1 MRRTSLRGTTTV
13 RWSVRGRLWNGSV
26 GRMGFGMRMGAGW
39 SVTVEYLRLT
49 VKCSWLRISNFF

>member
-26 GRMGFGMRMGAGW
+26 GRMGFGMRMGVGW
-39 SVTVEYLRLT
+39 SVTVELKLKLN
-49 VKCSWLRISNFF
+49 VVGLGLVIF

>member
-13 RWSVRGRLWNGSV
+13 RWSVRGSLWNGSV

-39 SVTVEYLRLT
+39 SVTVELKLKLN
-49 VKCSWLRISNFF
+49 VVGLGLVIF